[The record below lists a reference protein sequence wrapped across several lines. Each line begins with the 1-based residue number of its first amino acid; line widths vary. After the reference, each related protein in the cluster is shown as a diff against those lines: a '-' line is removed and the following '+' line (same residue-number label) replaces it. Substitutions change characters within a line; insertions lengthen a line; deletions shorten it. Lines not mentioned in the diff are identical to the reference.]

1 MYGLL
6 KSDDDASKVQRSTI
20 LSINIISICLNR
32 MLQAT
37 EEMIATYCMNE
48 MDTNGDGKI
57 KLEEYIK
64 AYPKITLVRAPE
76 RVGLIRCGRNV
87 LALRLVNMHDDP

>member
-64 AYPKITLVRAPE
+64 ACLDKDEFSKRLTLKIIDIFISEEESPQ
-76 RVGLIRCGRNV
+76 
-87 LALRLVNMHDDP
+87 

>member
-1 MYGLL
+1 
-6 KSDDDASKVQRSTI
+6 
-20 LSINIISICLNR
+20 
-32 MLQAT
+32 MLYLFEAHVQAT

-64 AYPKITLVRAPE
+64 ACLDKDEFSKRLTLKIIDIFISEEESPQ
-76 RVGLIRCGRNV
+76 
-87 LALRLVNMHDDP
+87 

>member
-20 LSINIISICLNR
+20 LSINVIYVCLNH

-64 AYPKITLVRAPE
+64 ACLDKDEFSKRLTLKIIDIFISEEESPQ
-76 RVGLIRCGRNV
+76 
-87 LALRLVNMHDDP
+87 

>member
-1 MYGLL
+1 M
-6 KSDDDASKVQRSTI
+6 
-20 LSINIISICLNR
+20 LS
-32 MLQAT
+32 MLYLFKPHVQAT

-64 AYPKITLVRAPE
+64 ACLDKDEFSKRLTLKIIDIFISEEESPQ
-76 RVGLIRCGRNV
+76 
-87 LALRLVNMHDDP
+87 

>member
-20 LSINIISICLNR
+20 LSINVIYAIYVIYLFKPNV
-32 MLQAT
+32 QAT

-64 AYPKITLVRAPE
+64 ACLDKDEFSKRLTLKIIDIFISEEESPQ
-76 RVGLIRCGRNV
+76 
-87 LALRLVNMHDDP
+87 